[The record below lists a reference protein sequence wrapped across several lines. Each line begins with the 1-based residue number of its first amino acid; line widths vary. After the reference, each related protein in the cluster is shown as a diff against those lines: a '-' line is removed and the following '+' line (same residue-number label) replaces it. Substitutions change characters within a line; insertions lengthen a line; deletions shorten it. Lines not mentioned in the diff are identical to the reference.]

1 MNSYYKFV
9 KNITPII
16 FIKNQDERSNFKYYS
31 SDSYVCN
38 KDDVFSNKF
47 KPINSAIGLIDTQ
60 CAFND
65 KEGLKILTSK
75 KGELFTF
82 DGGHLTLAGANE
94 LAQNLMSSQK
104 FKEILGL

>member
-1 MNSYYKFV
+1 MKGQISS
-9 KNITPII
+9 II
-16 FIKNQDERSNFKYYS
+16 LRLIC
-31 SDSYVCN
+31 CN

-47 KPINSAIGLIDTQ
+47 KPINPAIGLIDTQ

-94 LAQNLMSSQK
+94 LAQNLMSRKSLKK
-104 FKEILGL
+104 FWFIKFMKNYYIAISYFYRTKS